1 MSASLLTRDTKTG
14 SPTRLLLGMLFCVLL
29 LIFSPM
35 PAHADSSKWDSIADQ
50 MATQLEQ
57 VADQHEA
64 GDAEAVQST
73 IRKAYYELYQATG
86 LEDQIKHR
94 LGTDR
99 TEGFVSELLGLRTL
113 SQQNASPEEI
123 GQAAAAVIERLR
135 TDVSE
140 LHETPE
146 LQDQWTRVAI
156 NITELVQTAQERYA
170 QGDGDGAAEAAKDAY
185 LSQYEANGL
194 EKATISYIGHSRV
207 TEVEALFQDLRQA
220 GKQHSLSDAEYSELG
235 DRLISAV
242 TEDAAALDQLTSGDE
257 LGWRGFFASFLILLR
272 EGAEAL
278 LVIAAV
284 TTYAIK
290 ANRRD
295 QLKGIGLGVVAAV
308 LISVALAVLFSFV
321 ASTATSGFGQELLEG
336 IAGLLAVV
344 MLIWV
349 SNWVLT
355 KASGEKWEAYVS
367 QAAGEKTRTGGAF
380 ALAMVVFLAVL
391 REGFETIMF
400 YAPIIAG
407 AKTGGDHVKIWL
419 GVLAAVVILA
429 ILFLLVWKLGIRLP
443 FQQFFKWTSILLG
456 LLAITIAGGAIKEFQ
471 DATLVP
477 IHRIDWVPE
486 ISFLGIYPTLETLA
500 GQLIVVALLVALWLL
515 ATRKE
520 KTTDAAVAAVDNTI
534 ERNDQ

>member
-1 MSASLLTRDTKTG
+1 M
-14 SPTRLLLGMLFCVLL
+14 
-29 LIFSPM
+29 
-35 PAHADSSKWDSIADQ
+35 
-50 MATQLEQ
+50 
-57 VADQHEA
+57 
-64 GDAEAVQST
+64 
-73 IRKAYYELYQATG
+73 
-86 LEDQIKHR
+86 
-94 LGTDR
+94 
-99 TEGFVSELLGLRTL
+99 
-113 SQQNASPEEI
+113 
-123 GQAAAAVIERLR
+123 
-135 TDVSE
+135 
-140 LHETPE
+140 
-146 LQDQWTRVAI
+146 

-308 LISVALAVLFSFV
+308 LISVGLAVLFSFV

-400 YAPIIAG
+400 YAPILAG

-486 ISFLGIYPTLETLA
+486 ISFLGVYPTLETLA